1 MIKNYI
7 LIHSINDLEILQNL
21 LQTPEIY
28 NHLGKGLSIQKSS
41 VQALHIILNYY
52 KTVLTL

>member
-41 VQALHIILNYY
+41 VHALHIILNYY